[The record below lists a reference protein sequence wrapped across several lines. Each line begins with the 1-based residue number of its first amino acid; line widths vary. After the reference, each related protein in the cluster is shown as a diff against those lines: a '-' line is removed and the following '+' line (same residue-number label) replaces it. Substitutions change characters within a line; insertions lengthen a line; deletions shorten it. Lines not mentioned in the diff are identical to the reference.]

1 MELIEEI
8 KNILKDDKSV
18 VISNTGD
25 DEYLFYRKI
34 NEDYINLI
42 VDDDLDI
49 EILVIKKDRT
59 ETYNEI
65 FSHGEYKLEDVI
77 ERFNKLCAG

>member
-49 EILVIKKDRT
+49 EILVIKK
-59 ETYNEI
+59 
-65 FSHGEYKLEDVI
+65 I
-77 ERFNKLCAG
+77 ELKRITKYFLMVNIN